1 MALTS
6 SIKRD
11 YLYNLAKNGK
21 RADERKFDEFRNI
34 EIETGFISKAEG
46 SARVKIGNTQVIAG
60 IKMDI
65 GDPYSDSPDKG
76 VMITAAELI
85 PLASPDFESGPPR
98 EDAIELARVVDRG
111 IRESEVIG
119 LDKLCIESGEKIW
132 LVFIDIHIIDFD
144 GNLFDAA
151 SLAALAALYN
161 TKIPLS
167 KLTGENKEQYL
178 KNIFKDKNQELLN
191 FGERYGNDISIPY
204 EKAYEIP
211 GVDEVIRRKEET
223 EKKTD
228 KIKISFDDAELSNI
242 SNISNYDDFKLNDIP
257 LPMNEPPIS
266 CTSVKFND
274 VIVLDPSLDEEEIA
288 EARLTVAT
296 DKNGDIRAMQKGLS
310 GSFTVEEIKKVIK
323 ASIDNGA
330 KIREELYKS
339 AGK

>member
-1 MALTS
+1 MTLDS
-6 SIKRD
+6 SIKRE

-21 RADERKFDEFRNI
+21 RADGRTFDEFRKI
-34 EIETGFISKAEG
+34 EIEVGLISKAEG
-46 SARVKIGNTQVIAG
+46 SAKVKIGNTQVVAG

-65 GDPYSDSPDKG
+65 GDPYQDSPNKG
-76 VMITAAELI
+76 VMMTAAELI

-98 EDAIELARVVDRG
+98 ENAIELARVVDRG

-119 LDKLCIESGEKIW
+119 LDKLCIEPGEKIW
-132 LVFIDIHIIDFD
+132 LVFIDIHIIDYD

-151 SLAALAALYN
+151 SLAALAALFN
-161 TKIPLS
+161 SVVPIERMRPNLEKF
-167 KLTGENKEQYL
+167 KEKYPSINNYL
-178 KNIFKDKNQELLN
+178 EQHP
-191 FGERYGNDISIPY
+191 ND
-204 EKAYEIP
+204 
-211 GVDEVIRRKEET
+211 
-223 EKKTD
+223 
-228 KIKISFDDAELSNI
+228 F
-242 SNISNYDDFKLNDIP
+242 P

-274 VIVLDPSLDEEEIA
+274 AIVIDPSLDEEQIA
-288 EARLTVAT
+288 EVRLTVAT
-296 DKNGDIRAMQKGLS
+296 NKNGDIRAMQKGLS